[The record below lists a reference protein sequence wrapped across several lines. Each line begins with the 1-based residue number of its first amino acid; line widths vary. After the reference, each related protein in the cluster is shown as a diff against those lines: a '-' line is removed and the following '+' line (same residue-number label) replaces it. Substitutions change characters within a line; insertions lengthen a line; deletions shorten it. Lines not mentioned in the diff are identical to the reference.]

1 MSIICYI
8 GIPQHWESPK
18 SVLMRTA
25 LHNGYSNVATLC
37 RALKIPCYKDALELL
52 TEHSPLFNVLKKESP
67 HLDHILMNNLYT
79 MIDTNK
85 THWSIDEIA
94 LHRPKFSRTFKYCP
108 LCLQDEMITIFQ
120 DIKDLEIC
128 PIHDIRTVDKCP
140 KCGHTEWWP
149 EANML
154 QCKCGFERKQSDFSK
169 AELFDKTS
177 FEVFGEKSYIKKLST
192 IIETLKTCEDIWKS
206 RKLTNE
212 QNLHLSEQVIK
223 HVEKM
228 ARNQAANFPGFT
240 NRMLAAPWIT
250 SHDRLK
256 EAALKVFDE
265 NQDYAKTCLTDDCCS
280 EILLSKYELYYSLG
294 SRKLLPEHV
303 TLLFDEDT
311 KQCDRTNDRQPIC
324 ERVKFVIR
332 LKRQRK
338 LQYDQF
344 MLSNYTTSKV
354 KKLLRC
360 NEKTLK
366 SLIELGHLQLNRYKP
381 DTEAQSTIRICKES
395 ALKFHKKHI
404 LLKEV
409 SETLQLPPSNSARLL
424 ADFNITPEK
433 PSPVSK
439 LYNRDKFNAKLNVL
453 RNKLTTPTLTPNER
467 LTEDFT
473 TLSLIQAAR
482 SLEISI
488 AILQRRF
495 IRSRLIEPLNING
508 TLRLSNPQLIIIRA
522 HLKQNLTVE
531 QSSTLLDCSR
541 KKFGKL
547 LNKYHI
553 EPSYRIHA
561 TTTNWQLLYNSED
574 IRRILQLEKAL
585 HHTAKK
591 PKIVP
596 F

>member
-1 MSIICYI
+1 
-8 GIPQHWESPK
+8 
-18 SVLMRTA
+18 MRTA

-67 HLDHILMNNLYT
+67 NLDHILMNNLYT

-85 THWSIDEIA
+85 TRWSIDEIE

-108 LCLQDEMITIFQ
+108 LCLQDEIITIFQ

-154 QCKCGFERKQSDFSK
+154 QCKCGFERKQSDWST
-169 AELFDKTS
+169 AELFDKNS
-177 FEVFGEKSYIKKLST
+177 FEVYGEKSHIKKLST

-206 RKLTNE
+206 RKLSNE
-212 QNLHLSEQVIK
+212 QNLNLSEQVIK

-228 ARNQAANFPGFT
+228 ARNQAANLPGFT
-240 NRMLAAPWIT
+240 NRMLAAPWIE
-250 SHDRLK
+250 SHNLLK
-256 EAALKVFDE
+256 ETALKVFDE
-265 NQDYAKTCLTDDCCS
+265 YQNYANTCSTDGCCS
-280 EILLSKYELYYSLG
+280 EISLSKYELYYSLG
-294 SRKLLPEHV
+294 SRKILPEHA
-303 TLLFDEDT
+303 TLLFDEDA
-311 KQCDRTNDRQPIC
+311 KQYNPTNDRQPIC
-324 ERVKFVIR
+324 ERVKFIIR
-332 LKRQRK
+332 LKQQRK

-344 MLSNYTTSKV
+344 ILNNYTTSKV
-354 KKLLRC
+354 KKLIHC

-366 SLIELGHLQLNRYKP
+366 SLIELGYLQLNRYKL
-381 DTEAQSTIRICKES
+381 DMEEQSTIMICKES

-409 SETLQLPPSNSARLL
+409 SETLQLPPSNAARLL
-424 ADFNITPEK
+424 ADFNITPET
-433 PSPVSK
+433 PSPIPK
-439 LYNRDKFNAKLNVL
+439 LYNRDEFNAKINFL
-453 RNKLTTPTLTPNER
+453 RNNLTTPPPNPNKR

-473 TLSLIQAAR
+473 TLSLIQAAC

-488 AILQRRF
+488 AILHRRF
-495 IRSRLIEPLNING
+495 IRSRLIEPLTMNG
-508 TLRLSNPQLIIIRA
+508 TLRLSNSQIIIIRA

-531 QSSTLLDCSR
+531 QSSSLLDCSR

-547 LNKYHI
+547 LTKYHV

-561 TTTNWQLLYNSED
+561 TTTNWQLLYNIED
-574 IRRILQLEKAL
+574 IRRILQLEKSLNHSAE
-585 HHTAKK
+585 KS
-591 PKIVP
+591 KIVP